1 MAREIERKFLVRHEG
16 WREQVSR
23 ASSIVQAYLGA
34 APGLSIRLRIRD
46 GETAFLTVKSAEKG
60 LSRSEFEY
68 PIPVPD
74 AEAMIALSQGPR
86 LQKTRHDV
94 MLGDLKWEVDV
105 FEGVNA
111 GLVLVEVEL
120 PSEDHAVPLP
130 DWIGEEVTGDP
141 RFYNEQLAQMPPSA

>member
-1 MAREIERKFLVRHEG
+1 MAQEIERKFLVRHEG
-16 WREQVSR
+16 WRENVSR
-23 ASSIVQAYLGA
+23 LSHIVQAYLGA

-46 GETAFLTVKSAEKG
+46 GQTAFLTIKSAEKG

-68 PIPVPD
+68 PIPVSD
-74 AEAMIALSQGPR
+74 AEAMIALSGGPR
-86 LQKTRHDV
+86 LEKTRHDV

-111 GLVLVEVEL
+111 GLVLAEVEL
-120 PSEDHAVPLP
+120 PSETHAVSLP

-141 RFYNEQLAQMPPSA
+141 SFYNEHLAQKPADA